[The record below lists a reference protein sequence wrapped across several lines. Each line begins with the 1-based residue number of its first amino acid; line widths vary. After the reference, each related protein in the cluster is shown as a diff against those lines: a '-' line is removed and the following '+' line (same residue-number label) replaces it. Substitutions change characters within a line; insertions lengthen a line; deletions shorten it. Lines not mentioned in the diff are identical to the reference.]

1 MSKKRRSK
9 SATNSTDMSNDN
21 YEKESAINDTEVTV
35 VETAVEAP
43 ANVVEPAV
51 EAVEAPANVVEPAV
65 EAVKAPSNVVEPALE
80 EFEEPVLPSVNPP
93 TVPLEVLLAVF
104 KKRTVDSIDPAL
116 WVKAVDAVKQGRT
129 VVLRGYAPHIDITE
143 DAFNASGE
151 LPIGVSSPTSVLNN
165 LLTGLV

>member
-35 VETAVEAP
+35 VET
-43 ANVVEPAV
+43 
-51 EAVEAPANVVEPAV
+51 AVEAPANVVEPAV